1 MVSIVVGMDLCDLR
15 AQRRALLKSG
25 IGLGIRL
32 CLAPIGSAQ
41 NNPAAIRPKEE
52 DLLVKVDDPSATPL
66 TPADIRLAGP
76 QTDAWAMDPTDK
88 TVRNSSR
95 LNRIL
100 LVRFDPA
107 LLSEE
112 TRPHAAEGVVA
123 FTAICTHSG
132 CEVSEWIADQQRV
145 YCPCH
150 SSAFDP
156 RDGGKVVAGPAPRRL
171 PALPLKI
178 VDGKLVVAKPF
189 IGRVGFEQA

>member
-1 MVSIVVGMDLCDLR
+1 MGFSDER
-15 AQRRALLKSG
+15 AGRRALLKGG
-25 IGLGIRL
+25 IGLGFGL
-32 CLAPIGSAQ
+32 CVAQAGSGQ

-76 QTDAWAMDPTDK
+76 QTDAWAMDPADK
-88 TVRNSSR
+88 TVRSGSR

-107 LLSEE
+107 QLSDE
-112 TRPHAAEGVVA
+112 TKARAAEGVVA

-132 CEVSEWIADQQRV
+132 CEVSEWMADQQRV

-171 PALPLKI
+171 PSLPLKI
-178 VDGKLVVAKPF
+178 VDGKLAVAKPF
-189 IGRVGFEQA
+189 IGRVGFETA